1 MITSEE
7 LKRLSDAATV
17 MANYCK
23 DDGNAA
29 HEQIGATRY
38 MRRLW
43 AAEELLTE
51 LAETLEA
58 LARRDD
64 LPAPRADVE
73 AAVRETWEEA
83 AKVADFFQDEAEQKK
98 DQFLGG
104 SNPWNGYRIA
114 AGHYSNVAAAIRA
127 RSDAEGERP

>member
-1 MITSEE
+1 MSEPQQAT
-7 LKRLSDAATV
+7 LAQMAAKFLRAVQAGNRVSVETV
-17 MANYCK
+17 
-23 DDGNAA
+23 NALGEYDVA
-29 HEQIGATRY
+29 IFSPAVV
-38 MRRLW
+38 
-43 AAEELLTE
+43 AEVV
-51 LAETLEA
+51 
-58 LARRDD
+58 
-64 LPAPRADVE
+64 RADVQ
-73 AAVRETWEEA
+73 AAIRETWEEA